1 MQATSPV
8 RVKLTAQWR
17 FLVVV
22 LGAYRQM
29 KSQRE
34 NALSDIGEG
43 SVDRVFKHL
52 RPGEPPRYRVALRS

>member
-1 MQATSPV
+1 M
-8 RVKLTAQWR
+8 
-17 FLVVV
+17 
-22 LGAYRQM
+22 LGAYNQM

-34 NALSDIGEG
+34 NALSGIGEG